1 MLSYRNIR
9 QARFAASAFLFRF
22 FSSQPW
28 TMRDPLQMHDMQSIY
43 LKNPDDVSA
52 VVIGSAIDFLQ
63 FAEKRCWELV
73 YKDVSFP
80 SMTAAKC

>member
-1 MLSYRNIR
+1 
-9 QARFAASAFLFRF
+9 
-22 FSSQPW
+22 
-28 TMRDPLQMHDMQSIY
+28 MRDPLQMHDMQSIY

-80 SMTAAKC
+80 SMTAVEWQ

>member
-1 MLSYRNIR
+1 
-9 QARFAASAFLFRF
+9 
-22 FSSQPW
+22 
-28 TMRDPLQMHDMQSIY
+28 MRDPLQMHDMQSIY